1 MGRIIGYI
9 VNMLPYMLIAIPI
22 FIIARVIILK
32 LKSNKINLKHE
43 IVLLLFAAF
52 LVGLASQTVIPKL
65 DIGVNG
71 GLTIQT
77 RGVGSVNIIPFRFLY
92 DTYKEVFEND
102 NINYFL
108 INFIGNIVMFMPIGF
123 CLPVL
128 WEIKGRYVI
137 LTGFLIS
144 LFIELSQLFLSRGT
158 DVDDLILNTLGTAA
172 GLLIYKLLQGIIG
185 SKFRIVKEKRA

>member
-128 WEIKGRYVI
+128 WKIKGRYVI

-185 SKFRIVKEKRA
+185 SKFRIVKEKKA

>member
-1 MGRIIGYI
+1 MGRIISYI

-108 INFIGNIVMFMPIGF
+108 INFIGNIVMFVPIGF

-128 WEIKGRYVI
+128 WKIKGRYVI

-185 SKFRIVKEKRA
+185 SKFRIVKEKKA

>member
-128 WEIKGRYVI
+128 WKIKGRYVI

>member
-108 INFIGNIVMFMPIGF
+108 INFIGNIVMFVPIGF

-128 WEIKGRYVI
+128 WKIKGRYVI

-158 DVDDLILNTLGTAA
+158 DVDDLILNTLGTTA

-185 SKFRIVKEKRA
+185 SKFRIVKEKKA